1 MSLPADIHRWTLAS
15 LLLVALAGGP
25 VVAAAQA
32 NERPTR
38 AQVQAATAQ
47 VRADPNLAQTRR
59 EKTLKF
65 RDDDVPSD
73 PKQDHDAQWIATLI
87 RWVTETARVLMWALG
102 ALGVALL
109 LVGLRY
115 WVRARADAALARL
128 PNLPS
133 HVSNLDIRPQ
143 SLPDHIGAVAADLWQ
158 RGDHRPALSLLYRGT
173 LSRLVHQHALPIVAA
188 STEGE
193 CLALALS
200 RLDTA
205 RGDFVSRLVAVWQH
219 AVYGARLPDSPHVL
233 ALCRDFDQHFGL
245 SQAGKGAA

>member
-1 MSLPADIHRWTLAS
+1 MSLPADIHRWTSAG
-15 LLLVALAGGP
+15 LLLVALASAT
-25 VVAAAQA
+25 AALTAQA
-32 NERPTR
+32 GERPTR

-47 VRADPNLAQTRR
+47 VGTDPNLAQTRR
-59 EKTLKF
+59 QKTLKF
-65 RDDDVPSD
+65 RADDLPPD

-87 RWVTETARVLMWALG
+87 RWFTETARVLMWALG

-115 WVRARADAALARL
+115 WVRARADAAVARL

-158 RGDHRPALSLLYRGT
+158 RGDHRSALSLLYRGT

-193 CLALALS
+193 CLALARN
-200 RLDTA
+200 RLDAT
-205 RGDFVSRLVAVWQH
+205 RGDFVASLVPVWQH
-219 AVYGARLPDSPHVL
+219 AVYGARLPDSTHVL
-233 ALCRDFDQHFGL
+233 ALCRDFDQNFGL
-245 SQAGKGAA
+245 SQAAKAAA